1 MNNPCQIT
9 DQDYLRALL
18 QLLPRGYAWDWDE
31 HSAGRRL
38 FMVVA
43 RELKRVHDLLCA
55 IANYNVNRF
64 AGTVTG
70 WSAPEY
76 EALLLDRFGI
86 EAQVSDGLI
95 PTSCE
100 SHCEAPLLDEH
111 IVFVFVITVDDL
123 SVVTDEVRA
132 YLREYQQAHTHFH
145 FRDRNV
151 QLTTDG
157 IPATTL
163 GTETTEITFAA
174 TAAHAESSCETALY
188 ERDWRIEQTEVTG
201 GAHAGSALYEQN
213 HVVYDW
219 TADWSYTDAEKL
231 ELLNAQN

>member
-1 MNNPCQIT
+1 MNDPCEIT
-9 DQDYLRALL
+9 DGDYLKSLL
-18 QLLPRGYAWDWDE
+18 QLLPYGYAWDWDE

-38 FMVVA
+38 LMVIA
-43 RELKRVHDLLCA
+43 RELKRLHELLCD
-55 IANYNVNRF
+55 ISTFNIDRF
-64 AGTVTG
+64 AGSVTG

-76 EALLLDRFGI
+76 EALLLQRFGI
-86 EAQVSDGLI
+86 VADVSDGLL

-100 SHCEAPLLDEH
+100 SHCEAPLLDEG

-132 YLREYQQAHTHFH
+132 YLREYQQSHTHFH
-145 FRDRNV
+145 FRDRTV
-151 QLTTDG
+151 QLTTEG

-163 GTETTEITFAA
+163 GTEETRILFAA
-174 TAAHAESSCETALY
+174 TAAHAESSCQSALY
-188 ERDWRIEQTEVTG
+188 ERDWRIEETAVIG
-201 GAHAGSALYEQN
+201 GAHAESPLYEQN

-219 TADWSYTDAEKL
+219 IADWSYTDAEKL